1 MVDVSTHI
9 RRGHPAFMGALLLF
23 AIIEGCIT
31 AYLVAQFNDDDTYP
45 SHSYRDR
52 LKFLVFTSWWTVVFA
67 AAYMAAFLAAAG
79 SFVSSIASHLAIWTV
94 TWIFWLAAAASYTAA
109 LGGGMRCSVS
119 DVAHC
124 SSLVAAEAFAWIEW
138 IIMTI
143 FFIFLL
149 TIAGAALRRGD
160 RLSAELAV

>member
-1 MVDVSTHI
+1 MVDFSPHI
-9 RRGHPAFMGALLLF
+9 RRGHPAFMAALLVF

-31 AYLVAQFNDDDTYP
+31 AYLVAQFNDDNSYP

-67 AAYMAAFLAAAG
+67 AAYMAAFLAAA
-79 SFVSSIASHLAIWTV
+79 SNFVSSIASHLAVWTV